1 MVSTSALR
9 ILKGDLLHKLTARAI
24 IRDWKD
30 GALATSESEQEA
42 KKRLVALTAFAF
54 IACIVPCTETHVDT
68 CCTPSSETRQ
78 NIIDLSIQH
87 SIVTELTSFVAVEKR
102 EVD

>member
-42 KKRLVALTAFAF
+42 KKRLVALRAFALLA
-54 IACIVPCTETHVDT
+54 ACPA
-68 CCTPSSETRQ
+68 Q
-78 NIIDLSIQH
+78 NLTSIRDAPHPAKLVRTLSI
-87 SIVTELTSFVAVEKR
+87 
-102 EVD
+102 